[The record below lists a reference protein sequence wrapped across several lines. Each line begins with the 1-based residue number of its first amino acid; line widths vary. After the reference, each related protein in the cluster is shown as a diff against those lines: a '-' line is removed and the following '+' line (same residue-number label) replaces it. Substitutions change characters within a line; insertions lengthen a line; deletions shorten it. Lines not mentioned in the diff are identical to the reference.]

1 MWDLVGNPEDRFS
14 HNEAQLETDVWSP
27 TFAELLLN
35 IVGLPFRKKMLIFKI
50 DGKMG

>member
-1 MWDLVGNPEDRFS
+1 MYQQRKLAIEDSFVFLCIS
-14 HNEAQLETDVWSP
+14 SP
-27 TFAELLLN
+27 GCRCGANL